1 MNGCIWLVY
10 SSDDH
15 KVFKFLDR
23 GDDSNIPK
31 KKRKLKDGTPGSNNI
46 IKPSISVL
54 DLFSLSLV
62 SGSVLSDLVHSCV
75 SFGIKLCLCSML
87 PQTAYETAL

>member
-15 KVFKFLDR
+15 KVFKFR

-62 SGSVLSDLVHSCV
+62 SGSVLSDLVHR
-75 SFGIKLCLCSML
+75 FGIKLCLCSMQCTL

>member
-15 KVFKFLDR
+15 KVFKFR